1 MPGRKVISLRYVM
14 AAAALIACCTAL
26 YETSSDA
33 RADRRA
39 GEKYISSGYRTVA
52 DKDKT
57 AVMNADTT
65 AVMEEEMDTSYI
77 TATVEE
83 KTISGVMSGDLKLNM
98 EKISAL
104 PRMLGNVDL
113 IKTIQLTPGI
123 TTYCSMGH
131 RSTMPRTLWDSSPYS
146 TATTYHHQPS
156 TNQTFHP
163 NSEDACQE
171 YSNIAK

>member
-1 MPGRKVISLRYVM
+1 M
-14 AAAALIACCTAL
+14 AAAALIACCTVL

-33 RADRRA
+33 RPDLRA

-52 DKDKT
+52 DKGKT

-83 KTISGVMSGDLKLNM
+83 KTISGVMSGELKLNM

-104 PRMLGNVDL
+104 PPECR
-113 IKTIQLTPGI
+113 
-123 TTYCSMGH
+123 SMNLAGKILFIH
-131 RSTMPRTLWDSSPYS
+131 RSGECGSDRMNQFVGERLRGIITQSAAAAGKFSVQKEQWQRTIHL
-146 TATTYHHQPS
+146 Q
-156 TNQTFHP
+156 Q
-163 NSEDACQE
+163 NSG
-171 YSNIAK
+171 